1 MNSDRSPEYWRGLA
15 ERARTIATNM
25 RHPVARQALERV
37 ATIYEAIA
45 ASGDR
50 IAKAYAMIVRRK
62 QSDR

>member
-1 MNSDRSPEYWRGLA
+1 
-15 ERARTIATNM
+15 M
-25 RHPVARQALERV
+25 RHPTARQALERV

-62 QSDR
+62 PADR